1 MVPFNEKY
9 INIVEIS
16 SANKPSPLGNCED
29 YAQDDA
35 TVDKIIPNYS
45 AHPSIQKIKREA
57 SVDKEFESAYASA
70 KDINQIIKSLNAN
83 KATGPDGI
91 SASFVKI
98 LYDIIDCH
106 IANIVN
112 KDNSNDKFSENA
124 KTAIVIPIKKK
135 RNRSEIKNKR
145 PVSLLNIFT
154 KVYESCLHENLTNYI
169 DTFFSK
175 FTSLT
180 GNLIAPIMLL

>member
-1 MVPFNEKY
+1 MESLLV
-9 INIVEIS
+9 S
-16 SANKPSPLGNCED
+16 S
-29 YAQDDA
+29 
-35 TVDKIIPNYS
+35 
-45 AHPSIQKIKREA
+45 
-57 SVDKEFESAYASA
+57 
-70 KDINQIIKSLNAN
+70 
-83 KATGPDGI
+83 
-91 SASFVKI
+91 KI

-124 KTAIVIPIKKK
+124 KTAIVRPIKKK

>member
-91 SASFVKI
+91 SASFVKNFVR
-98 LYDIIDCH
+98 Y
-106 IANIVN
+106 
-112 KDNSNDKFSENA
+112 
-124 KTAIVIPIKKK
+124 
-135 RNRSEIKNKR
+135 
-145 PVSLLNIFT
+145 
-154 KVYESCLHENLTNYI
+154 Y
-169 DTFFSK
+169 
-175 FTSLT
+175 
-180 GNLIAPIMLL
+180 